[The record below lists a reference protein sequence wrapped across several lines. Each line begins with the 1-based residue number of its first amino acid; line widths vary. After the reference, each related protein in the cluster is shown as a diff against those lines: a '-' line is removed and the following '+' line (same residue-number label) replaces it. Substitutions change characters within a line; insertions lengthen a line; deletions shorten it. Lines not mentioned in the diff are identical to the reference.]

1 MSSDRAVKPLTLLTV
16 AQLGNLLGIRAEGES
31 LTVRSKLGLYEA
43 AKGAGY
49 LVVPHILPEYVNVSG
64 DDVVTIIKMNPREEL
79 SPFYPSAH
87 LMVELGMSIAMGNG
101 MFEPSEIRQLS
112 YIMEINFDFKDAD
125 VRMLTALKDFSSL
138 YPPDIEKIV
147 ERLLKTMPAGDCR
160 RLARAMTTVGAAG
173 SIGSGKIIAL
183 RKLFAALELDE
194 RELYQLLMSFRYS
207 ASGIIEVEPLFE
219 PGRKN
224 PKVPASPVLNI
235 DLEIVAHKKKETES
249 VGMLLSEIF
258 AKGA

>member
-1 MSSDRAVKPLTLLTV
+1 VKPLTLLTITE
-16 AQLGNLLGIRAEGES
+16 LGDLLGIRAGGES
-31 LTVRSKLGLYEA
+31 LTALLKLGLYEA

-49 LVVPHILPEYVNVSG
+49 RVIPHVLPEYADVSG
-64 DDVVTIIKMNPREEL
+64 DDVVTIIKIDPREEF
-79 SPFYPSAH
+79 SQFYPAAH

-112 YIMEINFDFKDAD
+112 YIIEKNFDLTDTD
-125 VRMLTALKDFSSL
+125 VRALTALKDFLSL
-138 YPPDIEKIV
+138 YPPDIDMIV
-147 ERLLKTMPAGDCR
+147 ERLLKIMSLDKCR
-160 RLARAMTTVGAAG
+160 QLARAMTTVGAAG

-194 RELYQLLMSFRYS
+194 RDLYQLLMSFRYS
-207 ASGIIEVEPLFE
+207 ASGVIEVEAVFE
-219 PGRKN
+219 QQ
-224 PKVPASPVLNI
+224 PKKPAGPASSVLNI

-249 VGMLLSEIF
+249 IGMILSEIF